1 MFEKET
7 LGRMMVYT
15 CASVVC
21 MFWVFN
27 VFEFKAA

>member
-15 CASVVC
+15 CASVEC